1 MVSLKIEC
9 GCGQHY
15 AFEVEPVMGR
25 MPGPVTCPACGADGT
40 ATANEMISN
49 MEVSPGVPMAPVAIT
64 AVPITPTFS
73 RAESSR
79 PGRHTLPLAAQPNKT
94 QALFEARAKISWGDP
109 PQEVLKYL
117 IIQGFAYE
125 EAAEAVREMSAERA
139 AAIRQRG
146 FVYMAGG
153 VGMICVPIL
162 TWIGFLHA
170 GYIST
175 RRLRFLI
182 VTIAV
187 GLGGIGL
194 LIKGIFMF
202 VTPQSSSGD
211 VAEQ

>member
-49 MEVSPGVPMAPVAIT
+49 MGAAPAVSPAPAAIT
-64 AVPITPTFS
+64 AVPSTPTYS

-79 PGRHTLPLAAQPNKT
+79 PGRHTIPIAAQPNKT

-117 IIQGFAYE
+117 MIQGF
-125 EAAEAVREMSAERA
+125 
-139 AAIRQRG
+139 
-146 FVYMAGG
+146 
-153 VGMICVPIL
+153 
-162 TWIGFLHA
+162 
-170 GYIST
+170 
-175 RRLRFLI
+175 
-182 VTIAV
+182 
-187 GLGGIGL
+187 
-194 LIKGIFMF
+194 
-202 VTPQSSSGD
+202 
-211 VAEQ
+211 